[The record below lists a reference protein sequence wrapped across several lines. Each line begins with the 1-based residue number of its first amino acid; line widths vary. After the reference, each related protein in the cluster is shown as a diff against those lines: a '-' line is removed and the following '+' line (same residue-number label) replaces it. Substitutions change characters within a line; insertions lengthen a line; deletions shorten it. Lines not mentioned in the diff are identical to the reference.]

1 MVPIN
6 PPAGVHQLSFTLSAP
21 SLHQTTAVIKQ
32 SVINSSTSVE
42 SLEKEA
48 ISAISFNDTN
58 VFTLVFANARHK
70 GKNYLG
76 RNHI

>member
-1 MVPIN
+1 MGARESGSVFNGPHK
-6 PPAGVHQLSFTLSAP
+6 PPAGVHQFSFTLSAP

-48 ISAISFNDTN
+48 ISAIF
-58 VFTLVFANARHK
+58 LMIPMCLH
-70 GKNYLG
+70 
-76 RNHI
+76 